1 MSSSYGKWLAVGKNS
16 CRVVTYNVKNTN
28 LNDIE
33 VLPGEEHIIPVNIRL
48 ISVNIRLI
56 LLLSPIDLLH
66 EESTNFKISFVRN

>member
-1 MSSSYGKWLAVGKNS
+1 MGKKS
-16 CRVVTYNVKNTN
+16 CDIQYQKHN

-48 ISVNIRLI
+48 ISVNIMLI

-66 EESTNFKISFVRN
+66 EESTNFKIFFVRNWIL